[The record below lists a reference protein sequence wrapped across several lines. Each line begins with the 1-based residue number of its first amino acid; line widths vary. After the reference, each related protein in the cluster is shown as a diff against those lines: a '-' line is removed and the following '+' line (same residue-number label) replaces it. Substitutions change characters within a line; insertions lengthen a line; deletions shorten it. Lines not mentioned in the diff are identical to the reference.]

1 MTMVIS
7 PTTEVPAGE
16 FKAHCLRLMDEVRE
30 SHREIVITKHGHPVA
45 RLVPVEDTP
54 ADAFGA
60 MRGSVVYEG
69 DIVAPEPHAWERPG
83 GE

>member
-7 PTTEVPAGE
+7 LVTEIAAGE

-30 SHREIVITKHGHPVA
+30 SHREIVITKHGRRVA
-45 RLVPVEDTP
+45 KLVPVEDAP
-54 ADAFGA
+54 ADSFGA
-60 MRGSVVYEG
+60 MKGSVVYEG
-69 DIVAPEPHAWERPG
+69 DIVEPDPEAWERAD